1 MEEIE
6 YLRDGNTLVTS
17 TRIEINGQTYAV
29 RNVGSV
35 KVDKAGTPWF
45 AALLALVGA
54 SMIVSGGQSLAPGL
68 ALLGGAGAWI
78 WQKVRMRTLIIV
90 SGGGETTALKSTKGA
105 HVEAVRSAIAKA
117 IAAR

>member
-35 KVDKAGTPWF
+35 KVETNGKPWF
-45 AALLALVGA
+45 AVLLALVGA
-54 SMIVSGGQSLAPGL
+54 MMAAGGDPTLVPGL
-68 ALLGGAGAWI
+68 LLLAGSGAWI

-90 SGGGETTALKSTKGA
+90 SGGGETTALKSTNSGQ
-105 HVEAVRSAIAKA
+105 VEAVRAAIAKA
-117 IAAR
+117 ISAR